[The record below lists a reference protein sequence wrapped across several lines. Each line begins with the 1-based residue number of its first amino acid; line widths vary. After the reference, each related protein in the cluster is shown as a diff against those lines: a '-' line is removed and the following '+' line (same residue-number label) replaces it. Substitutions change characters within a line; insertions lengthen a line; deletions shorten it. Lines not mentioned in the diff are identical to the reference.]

1 MTKPQPVLYLDS
13 ARGIYIPRD
22 FAQSFASTKYISGVS
37 NTDLEILEEG
47 PNGALYWDVWTD
59 VLDNAII
66 TGDDGIPYLLFQDN
80 DLWLI
85 PAGMEWSDETDFFIW
100 PQS

>member
-1 MTKPQPVLYLDS
+1 MLTIYTIYAKYQKVLMVLS
-13 ARGIYIPRD
+13 QHTSRD
-22 FAQSFASTKYISGVS
+22 DADRA
-37 NTDLEILEEG
+37 L
-47 PNGALYWDVWTD
+47 LYWDVWTD

-85 PAGMEWSDETDFFIW
+85 PAGMEWSNDLEFFAW
-100 PQS
+100 PEA